1 MSFEIIAIIVLLIM
15 FVIGSTLPVNI
26 GVMGFVA
33 AFIVGSLFSGLSLDD
48 IYSVFPSDLF
58 ILLAGIT
65 FLFSII
71 QKSGTV
77 DLIADW
83 GLRLVKGNV
92 GLIPWLMFVLSMIL
106 TSIGTSGIAVVSILA
121 PIALRI
127 AYQNKISQLMMGV
140 LIVMGVNAGSF
151 TQLNIFGVIINGVME
166 SRNLSYSPSLL
177 VVNCIIYFALVSAIF
192 FTMFGGFRLL
202 KSKTSA
208 FEFVAATVENEYEN
222 NSNEKQGKG
231 LDLYKG
237 VTLGAIGILII
248 LVIGFDI
255 NIGFAAFIVGLILS
269 ILFPHKQDGVVKEM
283 PWGVVF
289 LITGIMTYVGVL
301 ELIGVMDY
309 ITNLISDM
317 DNSVMASLA
326 VSYVGGIVSA
336 FASTTGF
343 LAAVIPMATPILQD
357 PSISSLGVLS
367 AVAASSSIVDLS
379 PLSSVGALLLT
390 NVQGIKE
397 RVFFKQLLVVALTFI
412 VLGPG
417 LAWLLFVVI
426 GMPW

>member
-1 MSFEIIAIIVLLIM
+1 LSFEIIAIIVLLIM